1 MALGLMLALF
11 VPFATAYA
19 QQPAG
24 QQPAQQQPA
33 AQDPKQQEAD
43 AYKAWYEANN
53 AKDIPK
59 AIELARAYLSS
70 YPTGQYADYLKKW
83 MSGARGHLFNEAIK
97 AKNVN
102 EMIRIGK
109 EALAETPE
117 DLNYLISLASNIR
130 VNELFASPANF
141 SHATDAAE
149 FSRRAITLV
158 EAGKMPAGTDQ
169 SKWNKNATL
178 AWLYQN
184 LAVIEAKN
192 NNPDKALEH
201 YKKSSTLEPNDPSLN
216 AFNYLAC
223 GSLHQAKYQAAA
235 KKFSELPEADRADV
249 ENKPEAK
256 AVLDEVN
263 KQADMVIECWARF
276 MASPKSADYG
286 DTRARVDEA
295 LKNLYKYRHPD
306 STDGLQ
312 KLIDQYRNGA
322 TPPASTSAST
332 TKS

>member
-11 VPFATAYA
+11 VPFASAYETQA
-19 QQPAG
+19 
-24 QQPAQQQPA
+24 A
-33 AQDPKQQEAD
+33 AQDQKQEEAD

-59 AIELARAYLSS
+59 AVELARAYLSK

-83 MSGARGHLFNEAIK
+83 VVGVRSNQYNEAIK

-109 EALAETPE
+109 EVLAETPE
-117 DLNYLISLASNIR
+117 DLNYLISLALNIR

-141 SHATDAAE
+141 SHAADAAN
-149 FSRRAITLV
+149 FSQRAIALI
-158 EAGKMPAGTDQ
+158 ESGKMPAGTDQ
-169 SKWNKNATL
+169 SKWNKNGTL

-192 NNPDKALEH
+192 GNTDKALEY
-201 YKKSSTLEPNDPSLN
+201 YKKSSTTDPNDAGLN

-249 ENKPEAK
+249 DNKPEVK

-286 DTRARVDEA
+286 ETRAKVDQA
-295 LKNLYKYRHPD
+295 LKDLYKYRHPD
-306 STDGLQ
+306 SADGLQ
-312 KLIDQYRNGA
+312 KLIDQYRNGN
-322 TPPASTSAST
+322 PPATSTNASS
-332 TKS
+332 TKP